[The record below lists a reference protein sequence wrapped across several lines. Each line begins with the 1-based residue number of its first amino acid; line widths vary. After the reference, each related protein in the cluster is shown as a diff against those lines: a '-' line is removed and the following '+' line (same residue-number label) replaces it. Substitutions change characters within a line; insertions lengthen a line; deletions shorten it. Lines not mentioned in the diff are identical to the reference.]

1 MVGFRC
7 RADRYQRII
16 QAAQLLGKTPSEL
29 MREAALDA
37 ADRALNQNTTETAP
51 FGTNRPISNPQP
63 IPNDT
68 KRPAPGYSPTWPRPT
83 IPPIAQTHTQAGL
96 SDSLAP
102 LSLPSIKPLKR

>member
-29 MREAALDA
+29 MRDAALEA
-37 ADRALNQNTTETAP
+37 ADRALNQNGAETAP
-51 FGTNRPISNPQP
+51 FGTNRPSPNQAVN
-63 IPNDT
+63 NDT
-68 KRPAPGYSPTWPRPT
+68 KRPAPGYSPGWPRPT
-83 IPPIAQTHTQAGL
+83 NPPMAQTHIQAGL